1 MMIDRLVRYSDDFKT
16 VYCIIGNYPDA
27 KSLWRVK

>member
-1 MMIDRLVRYSDDFKT
+1 MIDRLVRYSNDFKT
-16 VYCIIGNYPDA
+16 IYCIIGNYPDS